1 MPNQDTALKLYDAG
15 LLPLPAKGKSPT
27 VPWRDVADNRPS
39 RAQIASWFD
48 KDRNI
53 WIATGVPSGIVVI
66 DCDSRGGDVYWRER
80 VGAELLDMTTC
91 VKTSKGYHYWLK
103 LPDGETMRSW
113 SSSISQRENGIS
125 FDIRG
130 DGGGVIAPPSVHES
144 GHVYEFIRDLNH
156 LKTAP
161 LTKMQQEGADRDGV
175 EDGGPK
181 SLLSSLLSDP
191 PAEGGRDV
199 WITRVA
205 GHLAKIVPYR
215 DAYVQLLH
223 TINNSLNAPL
233 RDDEIEKKVGVWDK
247 EHAKPDIP
255 TADSGWLIG
264 DGMWLYTET
273 LTEVAGAKVAG
284 IDRWCNADVEA
295 RGVIDGPLGRTYAVT
310 VHRSDGE
317 ARDDLIKG
325 AMLGRMN
332 DTLAWLASHG
342 VSVVPPKN
350 DNRARVSAGA
360 RLLRYLESQQ
370 PTLYKEVPHLGWV
383 DGIGFITHEGVITA
397 AGMKPHEGF
406 MPSPALQ
413 NLAPVKYG
421 MGEADR
427 AVEVLREVL
436 TFHDDVVTAVFGSWW
451 VATLLK
457 GQFMGAVG
465 HFPYFAIEAASES
478 GKTRG
483 FFRLMLNLAGTVR
496 FGEWTKAATRDAIG
510 AHRNGIVHIDDSN
523 RLDNIADLLRQATGE
538 GSEGKKANDNT
549 GTVDI
554 KLVAPILVSG
564 ESLGELGGGEKAQRD
579 RRVLL
584 TNVPSPVGR
593 KSVKGDYPQ
602 WDDVKRLER
611 LEGDLS
617 KYAGTM
623 VMLALQREHMV
634 GEVTDLRKGH
644 GRHHEVLAILRCSAR
659 ILADMVDDESIVG
672 RVDAWCEQQRDFGSE
687 NTLITKLLPWAIIDE
702 FGKMVERM
710 GGEPPAFVEDE
721 IVYMH
726 PDRLAAAWQKELRKR
741 GKNDRLDSPEA
752 IRAQLRA
759 LGITGSV
766 FKRTGVGRDAPKAR
780 YVALDSYWSDR
791 VIEIANG
798 GWE

>member
-1 MPNQDTALKLYDAG
+1 MPNKEQALELFDAG
-15 LLPLPAKGKSPT
+15 LLPLPARGKAPT
-27 VPWRDVADNRPS
+27 VSWRDVAQDRPS
-39 RAQIASWFD
+39 RAKIASWFD

-53 WIATGVPSGIVVI
+53 WIATGEPSGIVVI

-80 VGAELLDMTTC
+80 LGAELLDNTTC
-91 VKTSKGYHYWLK
+91 VKTSKGYHYWLRI
-103 LPDGETMRSW
+103 PVGESIRSW
-113 SSSISQRENGIS
+113 SSGIAQREMGIS

-144 GHVYEFIRDLNH
+144 GHVYTFVRGLDCLQDAPIA
-156 LKTAP
+156 KIQQTATDSDTDP
-161 LTKMQQEGADRDGV
+161 N
-175 EDGGPK
+175 GPK

-191 PAEGGRDV
+191 PSEGGRDV

-215 DAYVQLLH
+215 DAYLSLLH
-223 TINNSLNAPL
+223 TINRALPEPL
-233 RDDEIEKKVGVWDK
+233 TEDEIEKKIGVWDK
-247 EHAKPDIP
+247 EHAKPDVP

-264 DGMWLYTET
+264 DGLWLYTET
-273 LTEVAGAKVAG
+273 VTESGGVRVSGT
-284 IDRWCNADVEA
+284 DRWCNADLEA

-310 VHRSDGE
+310 LHRSDGE
-317 ARDDLIKG
+317 SRDDLIKG
-325 AMLGRMN
+325 SMLGRMN
-332 DTLAWLASHG
+332 DTLSWLAKHG
-342 VSVVPPKN
+342 VSVVAPKN
-350 DNRARVSAGA
+350 DNRSRVAVGA

-383 DGIGFITHEGVITA
+383 DGIGFVTHEGVITA
-397 AGMKPHEGF
+397 SGMKAHEGV
-406 MPSPALQ
+406 MPNPALQ
-413 NLAPVKYG
+413 NLAPFVYG
-421 MGEADR
+421 MGNPDR

-436 TFHDDVVTAVFGSWW
+436 TFHDETVTAVFGAWW
-451 VATLLK
+451 IATLLK
-457 GQFMGAVG
+457 GQYMGAIG
-465 HFPYFAIEAASES
+465 HFPYFAIEASSES

-483 FFRLMLNLAGTVR
+483 FFRLMLNLAGTTR

-538 GSEGKKANDNT
+538 GSEGKKAADNT

-554 KLVAPILVSG
+554 KLVSPVLITG

-584 TNVPSPVGR
+584 TDVPSPVGR
-593 KSVKGDYPQ
+593 KSTKGDYPQ

-611 LEGDLS
+611 VEGDLS

-623 VMLALQREHMV
+623 VMLALQREHMI
-634 GEVTDLRKGH
+634 GEVTDLRTGH
-644 GRHHEVLAILRCSAR
+644 GRHHEVLAILRNAAR
-659 ILADMVDDESIVG
+659 ILADIIDDESVV
-672 RVDAWCEQQRDFGSE
+672 RLVDAWCEGQRDFGSE
-687 NTLITKLLPWAIIDE
+687 NTLVTKLLPWAIIDE
-702 FGKMVERM
+702 FGQMIDRM
-710 GGEPPAFVEDE
+710 GGEPPAFVENGL
-721 IVYMH
+721 VYLH

-780 YVALDSYWSDR
+780 YVALDGTWSER
-791 VIEIANG
+791 VIEIANN